1 MGKCKYIDIM
11 DIKQAIK
18 NGIFRV
24 YIAKGMYN
32 GEYPKNIIYLKDMDT
47 EEIIQIGVVDNGNDN
62 K

>member
-1 MGKCKYIDIM
+1 M

-32 GEYPKNIIYLKDMDT
+32 GEYPKNVIYLKDMDT
-47 EEIIQIGVVDNGNDN
+47 EEIIQIGVVDNGNDD
-62 K
+62 

>member
-1 MGKCKYIDIM
+1 MGKRKYIDIM

-32 GEYPKNIIYLKDMDT
+32 GEYPKNVIYLKDMDT
-47 EEIIQIGVVDNGNDN
+47 EEIIQIGVVEDENDD
-62 K
+62 

>member
-1 MGKCKYIDIM
+1 MGKRKYIDIM

-32 GEYPKNIIYLKDMDT
+32 GEYPKNVIYLKDMDT
-47 EEIIQIGVVDNGNDN
+47 EEIIQIGVVDNGNDA
-62 K
+62 

>member
-1 MGKCKYIDIM
+1 MGKRKYIDIM

-32 GEYPKNIIYLKDMDT
+32 GEYPKNVIYLKDMDT
-47 EEIIQIGVVDNGNDN
+47 EEIIQIGVVEDGNDD
-62 K
+62 